1 MSSSG
6 KAKPF
11 ARNATRADANPPM
24 APALVGAAGRT
35 RRVSAERAYAEIPH
49 AKSVTSKFVG
59 AGNVASGRTRGI
71 SAVNLA
77 EIINGHDGERV
88 AIVGRNRTTSYAELN
103 DLVARAR
110 GGLVANG
117 IADGDRIAII
127 CSNGLPFVVGY
138 LATLGVGAVAVPLN
152 PSSPASELARQIET
166 VGAVAA
172 MIDRTGAAAWRDLDQ
187 SSIPSLRTMFAAD
200 GADVPGAVDAAEV
213 MASAPA
219 AIADV
224 DPEHLAALLFTSGTA
239 GAPRAAM
246 LTHGSMRANLDQAR
260 TGREQI
266 APGDVVYGV
275 IPLYHIYG
283 LNVVLGQ
290 SLLSG
295 ATLLLVQR
303 FDPATAI
310 ESVHDRQISV
320 LFGAPSMWVA
330 FSQFEEAPAD
340 SFAPVRVAYSGAAK
354 LPIAVAERLEH
365 RFGLV
370 VAEGYGL
377 TEASPVVTSST
388 GLTPR
393 HGSVGAVLDGIDLR
407 IVDESGDDVLVGDA
421 GELWVRGPNVFAG
434 YLDDPAAT
442 ERVLT
447 PDGWLRTG
455 DIGYCDEDGYVY
467 LVDRA
472 KDLIIV
478 SGFNV
483 FPAEVEDVLLGH
495 PGVVE
500 AGVIGV
506 PHPHTGEAVKAFVVA
521 AEGSDLDEET
531 LIEYTRDHL
540 ARYKCPNKV
549 VIVDELPRNA
559 AGKLLRRSLDD
570 AIAS

>member
-1 MSSSG
+1 
-6 KAKPF
+6 
-11 ARNATRADANPPM
+11 
-24 APALVGAAGRT
+24 
-35 RRVSAERAYAEIPH
+35 
-49 AKSVTSKFVG
+49 
-59 AGNVASGRTRGI
+59 
-71 SAVNLA
+71 
-77 EIINGHDGERV
+77 
-88 AIVGRNRTTSYAELN
+88 
-103 DLVARAR
+103 
-110 GGLVANG
+110 
-117 IADGDRIAII
+117 
-127 CSNGLPFVVGY
+127 
-138 LATLGVGAVAVPLN
+138 
-152 PSSPASELARQIET
+152 
-166 VGAVAA
+166 
-172 MIDRTGAAAWRDLDQ
+172 
-187 SSIPSLRTMFAAD
+187 
-200 GADVPGAVDAAEV
+200 
-213 MASAPA
+213 
-219 AIADV
+219 
-224 DPEHLAALLFTSGTA
+224 
-239 GAPRAAM
+239 
-246 LTHGSMRANLDQAR
+246 
-260 TGREQI
+260 
-266 APGDVVYGV
+266 
-275 IPLYHIYG
+275 
-283 LNVVLGQ
+283 
-290 SLLSG
+290 
-295 ATLLLVQR
+295 
-303 FDPATAI
+303 
-310 ESVHDRQISV
+310 
-320 LFGAPSMWVA
+320 
-330 FSQFEEAPAD
+330 
-340 SFAPVRVAYSGAAK
+340 
-354 LPIAVAERLEH
+354 
-365 RFGLV
+365 
-370 VAEGYGL
+370 
-377 TEASPVVTSST
+377 VVTSST